1 MLTINNYKLGEGCIF
16 KGWELECV
24 TEFNECYRFLWNGN
38 QYKKRK
44 RYEVVLDREPEGL
57 AHQMNVIDVND
68 FKMINEWEIPYW
80 EIEEHWKFI
89 EKSIELMEQPK
100 V

>member
-1 MLTINNYKLGEGCIF
+1 MLTIQNYKLGEGCIF

-24 TEFNECYRFLWNGN
+24 AEFDEHYRFLWIDVG
-38 QYKKRK
+38 YKRRK
-44 RYEVVLDREPEGL
+44 KYEVALDREPEGL
-57 AHQMNVIDVND
+57 GHQMNVIDVD
-68 FKMINEWEIPYW
+68 DSKIINEWTIPYW

-89 EKSIELMEQPK
+89 EKSIELMEQTK

>member
-1 MLTINNYKLGEGCIF
+1 
-16 KGWELECV
+16 
-24 TEFNECYRFLWNGN
+24 
-38 QYKKRK
+38 
-44 RYEVVLDREPEGL
+44 LDREPEGL